1 MKNLL
6 ETGTAIALILIFA
19 LTGTV
24 ARAKVVQSVTAG
36 FDNQARECSWAPVS
50 FQCVNDT
57 GKDLEGELEVF
68 LPGRDPRIP
77 FTSPVHL
84 PSPSRKLITL
94 GVYLDSIY
102 YRTTQS
108 LEWKLV
114 SHGRVLESGVH
125 KFEVGT
131 LNDLLLLAVA
141 SNPTAFQLLQGR
153 KTGIEEGSIVL
164 VSLTL
169 PDLAWLP
176 DRAFYYSGLD
186 GILWGD
192 PPPGALRPEQM
203 EALAGYVRAGGSLI
217 AYGGPAGEQLKGTWL
232 EDLLPVEIQGQRALS
247 RLSVAESV
255 FLTPLDL
262 GAGWVA
268 TEARIAPEKGGFVET
283 LLTQDEMPLLVRAP
297 RGLGWTSWLAIDP
310 NTPPFLA
317 WPAASEFLDYLLFN
331 ARVRVDDSVHGFT
344 NTNQPVRY
352 RRIPSSYWSNTYQ
365 SLLNSLFNDPVIR
378 PPSLQF
384 VSLFLLIY
392 VLIVG
397 PVNYFILRRRKKL
410 EWTWVTIPLIV
421 LVFLGAEYGM
431 GRYMKGGKAVVNE
444 AVLLLGRAGDLVV
457 QQQSLA
463 GFFSPSKRRYQL
475 EYAAEQGRILP
486 PLNDSTST
494 LGSGASYRQEGK
506 IVLADYPM
514 NMWTMEAFS
523 ARGETTLDGLIQC
536 EVEESGQDN
545 VARVLND
552 SSLNLKNPCLL
563 WKGNYYLLPETTE
576 EPETPAFNLGKGSA
590 SIPGGFIGSVEEPG
604 KGRRQALYDYLKETW
619 LDREPGA
626 PFLLAWV
633 DSPLEGFKPGGI
645 RGVFR
650 QQALLCLQLDPPR
663 QSTQLRIPFS
673 HYRFRVL
680 TENAKSWRESVDLE
694 FNEGQAVVELLP
706 NVQFSQPSRI
716 DKFLLRMNLTNRSG
730 HRVSL
735 AAFDWYRN
743 EWVPVVDSLGDK
755 RSIGS
760 QDNISLSG
768 LPGVNS
774 LVFLRPADRAVRLRF
789 GVEAPESVGPSAM
802 GTPDLSGAGAGTG
815 MPGMGMMPGMMPSM
829 NPSRED
835 AVSISQIGIRLEGQI
850 R

>member
-1 MKNLL
+1 M
-6 ETGTAIALILIFA
+6 
-19 LTGTV
+19 
-24 ARAKVVQSVTAG
+24 
-36 FDNQARECSWAPVS
+36 
-50 FQCVNDT
+50 
-57 GKDLEGELEVF
+57 
-68 LPGRDPRIP
+68 
-77 FTSPVHL
+77 
-84 PSPSRKLITL
+84 
-94 GVYLDSIY
+94 
-102 YRTTQS
+102 
-108 LEWKLV
+108 
-114 SHGRVLESGVH
+114 
-125 KFEVGT
+125 
-131 LNDLLLLAVA
+131 
-141 SNPTAFQLLQGR
+141 
-153 KTGIEEGSIVL
+153 
-164 VSLTL
+164 
-169 PDLAWLP
+169 
-176 DRAFYYSGLD
+176 
-186 GILWGD
+186 
-192 PPPGALRPEQM
+192 
-203 EALAGYVRAGGSLI
+203 
-217 AYGGPAGEQLKGTWL
+217 
-232 EDLLPVEIQGQRALS
+232 
-247 RLSVAESV
+247 
-255 FLTPLDL
+255 
-262 GAGWVA
+262 
-268 TEARIAPEKGGFVET
+268 
-283 LLTQDEMPLLVRAP
+283 
-297 RGLGWTSWLAIDP
+297 
-310 NTPPFLA
+310 
-317 WPAASEFLDYLLFN
+317 
-331 ARVRVDDSVHGFT
+331 DDSVPGFAT
-344 NTNQPVRY
+344 ANPTMEY

-397 PVNYFILRRRKKL
+397 PVNYFILRRRKRL
-410 EWTWVTIPLIV
+410 EWTWVTIPVIV

-444 AVLLLGRAGDLVV
+444 AVLLIGRAGDLVV

-494 LGSGASYRQEGK
+494 LGSGARYRQEGK

-523 ARGETTLDGLIQC
+523 ARGETTLDGPIEC
-536 EVEESGQDN
+536 EVEENGQDK

-552 SSLNLKNPCLL
+552 SSLKLKNPCLL
-563 WKGNYYLLPETTE
+563 WKGNYYLLPEKAE
-576 EPETPAFNLGKGSA
+576 EPETPAFNLGKGSS
-590 SIPGGFIGSVEEPG
+590 SIPGGFIGSVEEPE

-633 DSPLEGFKPGGI
+633 DSPIEGFKPEGI

-663 QSTQLRIPFS
+663 QSSQLRIPFS

-716 DKFLLRMNLTNRSG
+716 DQFLLRMDLTNRSG
-730 HRVSL
+730 HRVFL

-743 EWVPVVDSLGDK
+743 EWVAVVDSLGDK
-755 RSIGS
+755 RSIG
-760 QDNISLSG
+760 DRDTISLSG
-768 LPGVNS
+768 LPGVNP

-802 GTPDLSGAGAGTG
+802 GTPDLSGTGDGTG
-815 MPGMGMMPGMMPSM
+815 MPGMGMMPGMMPGM